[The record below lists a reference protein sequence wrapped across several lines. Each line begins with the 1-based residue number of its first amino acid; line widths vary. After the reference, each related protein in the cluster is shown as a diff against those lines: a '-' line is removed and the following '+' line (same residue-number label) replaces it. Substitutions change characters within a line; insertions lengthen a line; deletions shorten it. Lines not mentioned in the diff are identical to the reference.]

1 MLSFERTKKLEFG
14 DEESLDRDEEV
25 KSPIKNIVLYEQE
38 EDFQHQQISTIIEE
52 NMESQYSITN
62 DDWKKENTVLII
74 IFYHILPYYYYLSS
88 FSTLILRK
96 GLAFSI

>member
-1 MLSFERTKKLEFG
+1 MADSSAMLSFERTKKLEFG

-62 DDWKKENTVLII
+62 DD
-74 IFYHILPYYYYLSS
+74 
-88 FSTLILRK
+88 
-96 GLAFSI
+96 